1 MDFDLL
7 VGFIIG
13 LAAGVWTGWSACQR
27 LMISELTNM
36 VMENIVDLTHEVVD
50 DQHYIYY
57 TESGEFGA
65 QGTTLDEAARNF
77 SLRDKSVGR
86 LITSVGKTVF
96 IVDGKIETE

>member
-1 MDFDLL
+1 MEIDLF

-13 LAAGVWTGWSACQR
+13 AAMGVWAGWTVCQR
-27 LMISELTNM
+27 TMIRELTDM
-36 VMENIVDLTHEVVD
+36 VMENIVDLTHEVVG

-65 QGTTLDEAARNF
+65 QGATLDEAARNF

-86 LITSVGKTVF
+86 VVTSVGKTVF